1 MTSLSRYA
9 EAAAYYSH
17 YAQLAPLQKP
27 VTHTWVFTLVNDR
40 KLCESC
46 DEFRGES
53 YEIEDPSEL
62 EEAFLFG
69 EQADL
74 ATFACNIHPNCRCVV
89 ERVT

>member
-1 MTSLSRYA
+1 LPTFA
-9 EAAAYYSH
+9 EASAHISH
-17 YAQLAPLQKP
+17 YAQLAPLQRP
-27 VTHTWVFTLVNDR
+27 VTHTWVFTLVDDR

-62 EEAFLFG
+62 EEAFPYG
-69 EQADL
+69 EQVDA